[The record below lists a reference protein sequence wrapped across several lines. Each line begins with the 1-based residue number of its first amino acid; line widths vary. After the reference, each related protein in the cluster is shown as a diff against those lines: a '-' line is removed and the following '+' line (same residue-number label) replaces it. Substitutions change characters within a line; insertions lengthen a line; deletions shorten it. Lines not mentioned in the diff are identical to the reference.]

1 MIGFAFAGLLLGLIL
16 GVYCPFRVPPEYA
29 RLLAVAVMAGM
40 DAVLGGVRA
49 SLEGNYDTQVFVT
62 PSPYL
67 KSHLKKLKVFIS
79 GFFINGILTAFLCYA
94 GNLIGIDLYLVAVL
108 IFGMRI
114 FQNLGIIRRLY
125 MGK

>member
-1 MIGFAFAGLLLGLIL
+1 MIYYAVLGLLVGLAGGI
-16 GVYCPFRVPPEYA
+16 YCPFSLPPEYA

-49 SLEGNYDTQVFVT
+49 SMESKYDAQ
-62 PSPYL
+62 
-67 KSHLKKLKVFIS
+67 VFIS
-79 GFFINGILTAFLCYA
+79 GFFINGILAAFLCYA
-94 GNLIGIDLYLVAVL
+94 GTMIGIDLYMVAIL

-114 FQNLGIIRRLY
+114 FQNMGVIRRLY

>member
-1 MIGFAFAGLLLGLIL
+1 MIYYAIIGLLLGVAAGI
-16 GVYCPFRVPPEYA
+16 YWPYSVPPEYA
-29 RLLAVAVMAGM
+29 RLLAVAVMAGL

-49 SLEGNYDTQVFVT
+49 SMEGHYDTE
-62 PSPYL
+62 
-67 KSHLKKLKVFIS
+67 VFIS
-79 GFFINGILTAFLCYA
+79 GFFINGILAAFLCYA

-114 FQNLGIIRRLY
+114 FQNLAIIRRLY

>member
-40 DAVLGGVRA
+40 DAVLGDVRA
-49 SLEGNYDTQVFVT
+49 SLEGNYDTQVF
-62 PSPYL
+62 
-67 KSHLKKLKVFIS
+67 IS
-79 GFFINGILTAFLCYA
+79 GFFINGILAAFLCYA